1 MDPMDSGRRRKPS
14 ARLSC
19 TGWSTDWKR
28 LRRDERT
35 SGTRT
40 ETVGRMADHPWRR
53 FRGPPTSGGGDTT
66 TTDNPQ
72 TVLSIWWQMSHIS
85 TIIDL
90 ISQLKMK
97 CNRNCKTPSKCLVP
111 LLVSLPPQPRDIPA
125 TSTAVAAVISLP
137 VHATVAGTP
146 RSNKCYQRR
155 CLRPAPKTSQPSRV
169 NDVRPRG
176 GNCPEAMQPPHS
188 SADRATS
195 DPPKPRDSRA

>member
-19 TGWSTDWKR
+19 TGWSTGWKR
-28 LRRDERT
+28 KNITT
-35 SGTRT
+35 SR
-40 ETVGRMADHPWRR
+40 V
-53 FRGPPTSGGGDTT
+53 PPYLAAFLEATT
-66 TTDNPQ
+66 TTTRATRATRPGKTTDE
-72 TVLSIWWQMSHIS
+72 IS
-85 TIIDL
+85 
-90 ISQLKMK
+90 
-97 CNRNCKTPSKCLVP
+97 RP
-111 LLVSLPPQPRDIPA
+111 LPL
-125 TSTAVAAVISLP
+125 TSTAAAVISLP

-195 DPPKPRDSRA
+195 DPPKPRRDSRT